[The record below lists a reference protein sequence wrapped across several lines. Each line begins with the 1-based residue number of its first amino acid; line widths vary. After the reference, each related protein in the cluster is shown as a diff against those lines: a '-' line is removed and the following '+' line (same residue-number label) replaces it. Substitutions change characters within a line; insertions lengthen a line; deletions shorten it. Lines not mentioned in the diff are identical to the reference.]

1 MFKYIKIVFYVNGD
15 NSLWWSDIYEYDV
28 LKLTYPNI

>member
-15 NSLWWSDIYEYDV
+15 DSLWWSDIYEYDV
-28 LKLTYPNI
+28 LN